1 MLGRCK
7 RCCSSQWHAATSF
20 DGEDDGAGVGS
31 GTAAAAADAKVLAAR
46 AALASA
52 SDRALRS
59 TERACSSEAI
69 RSCALAAATDSCRW
83 RCANT
88 RPSKPRAQAKSTI
101 AEVLIISSSMGV
113 NDKKKVEPLLL
124 CCGKVLLVGVM
135 KPHPDS
141 DGTQTQVGLFSFI
154 FGEAPSSARLRC
166 SSPQRA
172 APPPLPN
179 RDQDGRRELGV
190 QARGPRGVRG
200 VHVPLERR
208 GARALREVHRLGR
221 REGGGRRVGGHCAW
235 TRWEPDKGDR
245 GRGDGASG
253 SGGVKAPRD
262 KIIEQPELRNNPFR
276 VRLCEIFSSEPRD
289 SSTYGDLSFDEF
301 VDLYNVMSPRASKE
315 TKTQTAFRLY
325 DFDGNGYLT
334 HEDIAQLLKLLST
347 MKNQKMLF
355 DKAEVKDIV
364 DRVMRDCDIDG
375 NNRLSYA
382 EFSKVVGRIPDFT
395 TKFVIYI
402 Q

>member
-1 MLGRCK
+1 M
-7 RCCSSQWHAATSF
+7 
-20 DGEDDGAGVGS
+20 
-31 GTAAAAADAKVLAAR
+31 
-46 AALASA
+46 
-52 SDRALRS
+52 
-59 TERACSSEAI
+59 
-69 RSCALAAATDSCRW
+69 
-83 RCANT
+83 
-88 RPSKPRAQAKSTI
+88 
-101 AEVLIISSSMGV
+101 M
-113 NDKKKVEPLLL
+113 
-124 CCGKVLLVGVM
+124 M
-135 KPHPDS
+135 KPLPTS
-141 DGTQTQVGLFSFI
+141 DGTQTQVGLFFLSF
-154 FGEAPSSARLRC
+154 FGEAPSSARRLVRLRC
-166 SSPQRA
+166 AAAHRERRHPLFPIKAKMGGGNSVFKREDLEVYEACTCLSSAEVLELYEKFTDLGGVRA
-172 APPPLPN
+172 SDAESE
-179 RDQDGRRELGV
+179 GI
-190 QARGPRGVRG
+190 ARGP
-200 VHVPLERR
+200 
-208 GARALREVHRLGR
+208 
-221 REGGGRRVGGHCAW
+221 GGSLIKA
-235 TRWEPDKGDR
+235 T
-245 GRGDGASG
+245 GDGGTESSG